1 MLWSLQMPA
10 GKVQAKV
17 KEKCVL
23 LFKAI
28 ILMY

>member
-1 MLWSLQMPA
+1 MLRSLQMPT

-17 KEKCVL
+17 KEKCVP

-28 ILMY
+28 ILIY

>member
-1 MLWSLQMPA
+1 MLRSLQMPA

-17 KEKCVL
+17 KEKYML

-28 ILMY
+28 ILIY